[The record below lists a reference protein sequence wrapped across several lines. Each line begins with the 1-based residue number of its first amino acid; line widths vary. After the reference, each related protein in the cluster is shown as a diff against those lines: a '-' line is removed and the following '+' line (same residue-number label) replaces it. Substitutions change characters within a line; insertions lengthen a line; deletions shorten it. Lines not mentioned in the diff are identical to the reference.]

1 MVCREVLPCYKGA
14 CAECT
19 MTAVLAWAVVEA
31 NCAAPVDK
39 GSQGSCSTWFQL
51 NEKFSGGWEDGY
63 SCHLR
68 AGRGRRGSTLGVG
81 SAWGL
86 SDVLYAY
93 LYLFCLQI
101 CSLERFR
108 SLQDKLV
115 LLDEAVAGHDGNVI
129 TAVSPDGH
137 I

>member
-1 MVCREVLPCYKGA
+1 MGA
-14 CAECT
+14 
-19 MTAVLAWAVVEA
+19 
-31 NCAAPVDK
+31 
-39 GSQGSCSTWFQL
+39 
-51 NEKFSGGWEDGY
+51 
-63 SCHLR
+63 
-68 AGRGRRGSTLGVG
+68 G

-86 SDVLYAY
+86 SDVPYAY
-93 LYLFCLQI
+93 LHLFYLQV

-129 TAVSPDGH
+129 TAVSPAGA